1 MIFEKPKTPKMNNH
15 LKNWNGRHNAFDFWQ
30 HECYHQNMIPN
41 TKVPSKFVMSI
52 KTTRSKQS
60 DITWIVINLNMPEY
74 LYLWPRC

>member
-15 LKNWNGRHNAFDFWQ
+15 LKNWNGRHDAFDFWQ

-52 KTTRSKQS
+52 KSTPS
-60 DITWIVINLNMPEY
+60 INSGNNRRRDLLHHNI
-74 LYLWPRC
+74 LS

>member
-52 KTTRSKQS
+52 KSTPS
-60 DITWIVINLNMPEY
+60 INSGNNRRRDLLHHNI
-74 LYLWPRC
+74 LS